1 MYTVSTGFR
10 NAVMSGKPQKLKLTF
25 GENQIA
31 EQNLSISG
39 LTYSSMAFEDEE
51 LTIGAACSAE
61 LGVELLNFD
70 GGLSSFNFD
79 GTEFTASIGVLVGEE
94 YEYVP
99 LGVFISEKPDKLK
112 PKKISITA
120 HDRMVK
126 FDVSADA
133 FLNSLSYPT
142 TLKNIFTSLCAHVGV
157 PASMADFPNSGKT
170 FDSPLFRTQDVL
182 CREVLQWIAEAA
194 CSFARISRSGV
205 CELAWFTDTD
215 VTFNK
220 TANSADY
227 YNAVVSE
234 YQVAKIDKLQVA
246 ASEKD
251 VGVIVGT
258 GTNAY
263 QIIDCPMLYGYT
275 DAQIRPY
282 AQVIYNRLNSFAA
295 FTPVELDAKGDWS
308 LEVGDMIKLVT
319 DDGTY
324 TFPIYRMDLTF
335 KGRARIQYI
344 SSGSPLRPAISAE
357 NRRTLIA
364 GRAAHE
370 IEMTVEGMKQTVTR
384 VAFLTPVES
393 DTDPSL
399 GWDDDQKT
407 ANTGYQWY
415 NDGKIKVWTGSAWQT
430 VISPKYNQ
438 IATPTGAKE
447 GEYWYNPSTKEIKR
461 YTGSAW
467 VVDNTV
473 CMPTTWTQS
482 MQTQLE
488 ITAEGLSSTVTKD
501 NVISTINQSSE
512 AVSISASKINLS
524 GYVTINSL
532 KAGGTTTIDGS
543 RITTGTVSASR
554 IDVNN
559 LYVKHLSGADGTFT
573 GSLSAA
579 SGTIAG
585 FDIRGS
591 YLEGDTCSL
600 YSGQS
605 GGKLKLGQITLSG
618 QKSGLYAL
626 GVDYSITAGATIF
639 TNGYLQCDQIYDY
652 SVNTYTLRWAESG
665 GGWIGY
671 AASTIRHKE
680 NIEDLG
686 LDCIAKV
693 NALRPRK
700 FTWKSSG
707 KQDYGLIAE
716 EVYKVCPELVITEK
730 INGKDVPC
738 AVDYEGGLPKLLL
751 PYVQDLN
758 RRLSALEERYGV
770 VST

>member
-61 LGVELLNFD
+61 LGIELLNFD

-142 TLKNIFTSLCAHVGV
+142 TLKNIFTALCAHVGV
-157 PASMADFPNSGKT
+157 PASTADFPNSGKT

-251 VGVIVGT
+251 IGVIVGT

-308 LEVGDMIKLVT
+308 LEAGDMIKVVT

-415 NDGKIKVWTGSAWQT
+415 NNGKIKVWTGSAWQT

-438 IATPTGAKE
+438 TATPTGAKA
-447 GEYWYNPSTKEIKR
+447 GDYWYNPSTKEIKR

-473 CMPTTWTQS
+473 CMPTTWTQT
-482 MQTQLE
+482 MQTQIE
-488 ITAEGLSSTVTKD
+488 ITAEGLSSMVTD
-501 NVISTINQSSE
+501 GNIISTINQSKE
-512 AVSISASKINLS
+512 AVSISASKINLNGVVTANNNFKIDTNGKMTCVNATIS
-524 GYVTINSL
+524 GSVTTGNL
-532 KAGGTTTIDGS
+532 KA
-543 RITTGTVSASR
+543 
-554 IDVNN
+554 
-559 LYVKHLSGADGTFT
+559 SG
-573 GSLSAA
+573 
-579 SGTIAG
+579 GTIAG
-585 FDIRGS
+585 FTISGNNLSGNGVTLYGNTYGKMTLGAVDIEGYSGLSVKSSLYAEGNLTTDSRFFMTSPPSASGSANARLVSYSGGGGYSLGMVSSSIRYKKEIHDIREYDS
-591 YLEGDTCSL
+591 VSDRIDRVRAVTYTP
-600 YSGQS
+600 
-605 GGKLKLGQITLSG
+605 
-618 QKSGLYAL
+618 KSGLDKGRY
-626 GVDYSITAGATIF
+626 F
-639 TNGYLQCDQIYDY
+639 
-652 SVNTYTLRWAESG
+652 
-665 GGWIGY
+665 
-671 AASTIRHKE
+671 
-680 NIEDLG
+680 
-686 LDCIAKV
+686 
-693 NALRPRK
+693 
-700 FTWKSSG
+700 
-707 KQDYGLIAE
+707 YGFIAE
-716 EVYKVCPELVITEK
+716 ELETEF
-730 INGKDVPC
+730 PWL
-738 AVDYEGGLPKLLL
+738 VDYQTDKETREVMAESVEYDRVPAILWADAQATHSLLRQL
-751 PYVQDLN
+751 DE
-758 RRLSALEERYGV
+758 RIKRLEQ
-770 VST
+770 

>member
-61 LGVELLNFD
+61 LGIELLNFD

-142 TLKNIFTSLCAHVGV
+142 TLKNIFTLLCAHVGV
-157 PASMADFPNSGKT
+157 PASTADFPNSGKT

-215 VTFNK
+215 ITFNK

-251 VGVIVGT
+251 IGVIVGT

-282 AQVIYNRLNSFAA
+282 AEVIYNRLNSFAA

-308 LEVGDMIKLVT
+308 LEAGDMIKVVT
-319 DDGTY
+319 DDGAY

-344 SSGSPLRPAISAE
+344 SSGSPSRPAISAE

-399 GWDDDQKT
+399 GWNDDQKT

-438 IATPTGAKE
+438 TATPTGAKE

-512 AVSISASKINLS
+512 AVSISASKINLNGVVTANNNFKIDTNGKMTCVNATVS
-524 GYVTINSL
+524 GSVTTGNL
-532 KAGGTTTIDGS
+532 KA
-543 RITTGTVSASR
+543 
-554 IDVNN
+554 
-559 LYVKHLSGADGTFT
+559 SG
-573 GSLSAA
+573 
-579 SGTIAG
+579 GTIAG
-585 FDIRGS
+585 FTINGNNLTGNGVTLYGNIYGKLTLGAVDIEGYTGLSVKGNLYAEGNLTTDNRFFMTSPPSASGSANTRLVSYSGGGGYSLGMVSSSIRYKKEIHDIREYDS
-591 YLEGDTCSL
+591 VSDRIDRVRAVTYTP
-600 YSGQS
+600 
-605 GGKLKLGQITLSG
+605 
-618 QKSGLYAL
+618 KSGLDKGRY
-626 GVDYSITAGATIF
+626 F
-639 TNGYLQCDQIYDY
+639 
-652 SVNTYTLRWAESG
+652 
-665 GGWIGY
+665 
-671 AASTIRHKE
+671 
-680 NIEDLG
+680 
-686 LDCIAKV
+686 
-693 NALRPRK
+693 
-700 FTWKSSG
+700 
-707 KQDYGLIAE
+707 YGFIAE
-716 EVYKVCPELVITEK
+716 ELEMEFPWL
-730 INGKDVPC
+730 
-738 AVDYEGGLPKLLL
+738 VDYQTDKETREVMAESVEYDRVPAILWADAQATHSLLRQL
-751 PYVQDLN
+751 DE
-758 RRLSALEERYGV
+758 RIKRLEQ
-770 VST
+770 

>member
-157 PASMADFPNSGKT
+157 PASIADFPNSGKT

-205 CELAWFTDTD
+205 CELAWFTDAD

-251 VGVIVGT
+251 IGVIVGT

-308 LEVGDMIKLVT
+308 LEAGDMIKVVT

-407 ANTGYQWY
+407 ANTGYQRY

-438 IATPTGAKE
+438 TATPTGAKE

-473 CMPTTWTQS
+473 CMPTTWTQN

-488 ITAEGLSSTVTKD
+488 ITAEGLSSTVNKD
-501 NVISTINQSSE
+501 NIISTINQSSE
-512 AVSISASKINLS
+512 AVSISASKINLNGVVTANNNFKIDTNGKMTCVNATIS
-524 GYVTINSL
+524 GSV
-532 KAGGTTTIDGS
+532 
-543 RITTGTVSASR
+543 TTGNLTAS
-554 IDVNN
+554 
-559 LYVKHLSGADGTFT
+559 G
-573 GSLSAA
+573 
-579 SGTIAG
+579 GTIAG
-585 FDIRGS
+585 FTINGNNLTGNGVTLYGNTEGKLTLGAVDIEGYTGLSVKGNLYAEGNLTTDNRFFMTSPPSASGSANTRLVSYSGGGGYSLGMVSSSIRYKKEIHDIREYDS
-591 YLEGDTCSL
+591 VSDRIDRVRAVTYTP
-600 YSGQS
+600 
-605 GGKLKLGQITLSG
+605 
-618 QKSGLYAL
+618 KSGLDKGRY
-626 GVDYSITAGATIF
+626 F
-639 TNGYLQCDQIYDY
+639 
-652 SVNTYTLRWAESG
+652 
-665 GGWIGY
+665 
-671 AASTIRHKE
+671 
-680 NIEDLG
+680 
-686 LDCIAKV
+686 
-693 NALRPRK
+693 
-700 FTWKSSG
+700 
-707 KQDYGLIAE
+707 YGFIAE
-716 EVYKVCPELVITEK
+716 ELETEF
-730 INGKDVPC
+730 PWL
-738 AVDYEGGLPKLLL
+738 VDYQTDKGTREVIAESVEYDRVPAILWADAQATHSLLRQL
-751 PYVQDLN
+751 DE
-758 RRLSALEERYGV
+758 RIKRLEQ
-770 VST
+770 

>member
-1 MYTVSTGFR
+1 
-10 NAVMSGKPQKLKLTF
+10 
-25 GENQIA
+25 
-31 EQNLSISG
+31 
-39 LTYSSMAFEDEE
+39 
-51 LTIGAACSAE
+51 
-61 LGVELLNFD
+61 
-70 GGLSSFNFD
+70 
-79 GTEFTASIGVLVGEE
+79 
-94 YEYVP
+94 
-99 LGVFISEKPDKLK
+99 
-112 PKKISITA
+112 
-120 HDRMVK
+120 MVK

-205 CELAWFTDTD
+205 CELAWFTDAD

-251 VGVIVGT
+251 IGVIVGT

-438 IATPTGAKE
+438 TATPTGAKE

-473 CMPTTWTQS
+473 CMPTTWTQN

-501 NVISTINQSSE
+501 NIISTINQSSE
-512 AVSISASKINLS
+512 AVSISASKINLNGVVTANNNFKIDTNGKMSCVNADIS
-524 GYVTINSL
+524 GKITATS
-532 KAGGTTTIDGS
+532 GS
-543 RITTGTVSASR
+543 
-554 IDVNN
+554 
-559 LYVKHLSGADGTFT
+559 
-573 GSLSAA
+573 
-579 SGTIAG
+579 IAG
-585 FDIRGS
+585 FDIYGS
-591 YLEGDTCSL
+591 YLYGTTCTL

-618 QKSGLYAL
+618 QTSGLYTL
-626 GVDYSITAGATIF
+626 GVDYSINAGATIF
-639 TNGYLQCDQIYDY
+639 TKGYLQCDQIYDY
-652 SVNTYTLRWAESG
+652 SVNTYTLRWAASG
-665 GGWIGY
+665 GGYIGY
-671 AASTIRHKE
+671 ASSSIRRKE
-680 NIEDLG
+680 NIQDAG

-770 VST
+770 VPT

>member
-39 LTYSSMAFEDEE
+39 LTYSSMAFEGEE

-61 LGVELLNFD
+61 LGIELLNFD

-142 TLKNIFTSLCAHVGV
+142 TLKNIFTALCAHVGV
-157 PASMADFPNSGKT
+157 PASTADFPNSGKT

-205 CELAWFTDTD
+205 CELAWFTDAD

-251 VGVIVGT
+251 IGVIVGT

-308 LEVGDMIKLVT
+308 LEAGDMIKVVT

-384 VAFLTPVES
+384 VAFLTPIES

-399 GWDDDQKT
+399 RWDDDQKT

-438 IATPTGAKE
+438 TATPTGAKE

-501 NVISTINQSSE
+501 NIISTINQSSE
-512 AVSISASKINLS
+512 AVSISASKINLNGVVTANNNFKIDTNGKMTCVNATIS
-524 GYVTINSL
+524 GSV
-532 KAGGTTTIDGS
+532 
-543 RITTGTVSASR
+543 TTGNLNAS
-554 IDVNN
+554 
-559 LYVKHLSGADGTFT
+559 G
-573 GSLSAA
+573 
-579 SGTIAG
+579 GTIAG

-591 YLEGDTCSL
+591 YLEGGTCSL

-618 QKSGLYAL
+618 EKSGLVAL

-639 TNGYLQCDQIYDY
+639 TKGYLQCDQIYDY
-652 SVNTYTLRWAESG
+652 SVNTYTLRWAASG

-671 AASTIRHKE
+671 ASSSIRRKE
-680 NIEDLG
+680 NIQDLG

-716 EVYKVCPELVITEK
+716 EVYKVCPELAITEK

-758 RRLSALEERYGV
+758 RRLSALEERYGA

>member
-61 LGVELLNFD
+61 LGIELLNFD

-205 CELAWFTDTD
+205 CELAWFTNTD

-251 VGVIVGT
+251 IGVIVGT

-308 LEVGDMIKLVT
+308 LEAGDMIKVVT

-438 IATPTGAKE
+438 TATPTGAKE
-447 GEYWYNPSTKEIKR
+447 GEYWYNPATKEIKR

-473 CMPTTWTQS
+473 CMPTTWTQN

-501 NVISTINQSSE
+501 NIISTINQSSE
-512 AVSISASKINLS
+512 AVSISASKINLNGVVTANNNFKIDTNGKMTCVNATVS
-524 GYVTINSL
+524 GSVTTGNL
-532 KAGGTTTIDGS
+532 KA
-543 RITTGTVSASR
+543 
-554 IDVNN
+554 
-559 LYVKHLSGADGTFT
+559 SG
-573 GSLSAA
+573 
-579 SGTIAG
+579 GTIAG
-585 FDIRGS
+585 FDIYGS
-591 YLEGDTCSL
+591 YLEGNTCSL

-618 QKSGLYAL
+618 QKSGLVTL
-626 GVDYSITAGATIF
+626 GVDYSINAGATIF
-639 TNGYLQCDQIYDY
+639 TKGYLQCDQIYDY
-652 SVNTYTLRWAESG
+652 SVNTYTLRWAASG
-665 GGWIGY
+665 GGYIGY
-671 AASTIRHKE
+671 ASSSIRRKE
-680 NIEDLG
+680 NIQDAG

-716 EVYKVCPELVITEK
+716 EVYKVCPELAITEK

-758 RRLSALEERYGV
+758 RRLSALEERYGA

>member
-205 CELAWFTDTD
+205 CELAWFANTN

-251 VGVIVGT
+251 IGVIVGT

-282 AQVIYNRLNSFAA
+282 AEVIYNRLNSFAA

-308 LEVGDMIKLVT
+308 LEAGDMIKVVT

-438 IATPTGAKE
+438 TATPTGAKE

-501 NVISTINQSSE
+501 NIISTMNQSSE
-512 AVSISASKINLS
+512 AVSISASKINLNGVVTANNNFKIDTNGKMTCVNANIS
-524 GYVTINSL
+524 GSVTTGNL
-532 KAGGTTTIDGS
+532 KA
-543 RITTGTVSASR
+543 
-554 IDVNN
+554 
-559 LYVKHLSGADGTFT
+559 SG
-573 GSLSAA
+573 
-579 SGTIAG
+579 GTIAG
-585 FDIRGS
+585 FTINGNNLTGNGVTLYGNIYGKLTLGAVDIEGYTGLSVKGDLYAEGNLTTDNRFFMTSPPSASGS
-591 YLEGDTCSL
+591 ANTRLVL
-600 YSGQS
+600 YSG
-605 GGKLKLGQITLSG
+605 GGGYSLGMVSSSIRYKKEIHDIREYDSVSDRIDRVRAVTYTP
-618 QKSGLYAL
+618 KSGLDKGRY
-626 GVDYSITAGATIF
+626 F
-639 TNGYLQCDQIYDY
+639 
-652 SVNTYTLRWAESG
+652 
-665 GGWIGY
+665 
-671 AASTIRHKE
+671 
-680 NIEDLG
+680 
-686 LDCIAKV
+686 
-693 NALRPRK
+693 
-700 FTWKSSG
+700 
-707 KQDYGLIAE
+707 YGFIAE
-716 EVYKVCPELVITEK
+716 ELETEF
-730 INGKDVPC
+730 PWL
-738 AVDYEGGLPKLLL
+738 VDYQTDKGTREVIAESVEYDRVPAILWADAQATHSLLRQL
-751 PYVQDLN
+751 DE
-758 RRLSALEERYGV
+758 RIKRLEQ
-770 VST
+770 

>member
-1 MYTVSTGFR
+1 M
-10 NAVMSGKPQKLKLTF
+10 
-25 GENQIA
+25 
-31 EQNLSISG
+31 
-39 LTYSSMAFEDEE
+39 
-51 LTIGAACSAE
+51 
-61 LGVELLNFD
+61 
-70 GGLSSFNFD
+70 
-79 GTEFTASIGVLVGEE
+79 
-94 YEYVP
+94 
-99 LGVFISEKPDKLK
+99 
-112 PKKISITA
+112 
-120 HDRMVK
+120 
-126 FDVSADA
+126 
-133 FLNSLSYPT
+133 
-142 TLKNIFTSLCAHVGV
+142 
-157 PASMADFPNSGKT
+157 
-170 FDSPLFRTQDVL
+170 
-182 CREVLQWIAEAA
+182 
-194 CSFARISRSGV
+194 
-205 CELAWFTDTD
+205 
-215 VTFNK
+215 
-220 TANSADY
+220 
-227 YNAVVSE
+227 VSE

-251 VGVIVGT
+251 IGVIVGT

-438 IATPTGAKE
+438 TATPTGAKE

-473 CMPTTWTQS
+473 CMPTTWTQN

-501 NVISTINQSSE
+501 NIISTINQSSE
-512 AVSISASKINLS
+512 AVSISASKINLNGVVTANNNFKIDTNGKMSCVNADIS
-524 GYVTINSL
+524 GKITATS
-532 KAGGTTTIDGS
+532 GS
-543 RITTGTVSASR
+543 
-554 IDVNN
+554 
-559 LYVKHLSGADGTFT
+559 
-573 GSLSAA
+573 
-579 SGTIAG
+579 IAG
-585 FDIRGS
+585 FDIYGS
-591 YLEGDTCSL
+591 YLYGTTCTL

-618 QKSGLYAL
+618 QTSGLYTL
-626 GVDYSITAGATIF
+626 GVDYSINAGATIF
-639 TNGYLQCDQIYDY
+639 TKGYLQCDQIYDY
-652 SVNTYTLRWAESG
+652 SVNTYTLRWAASG
-665 GGWIGY
+665 GGYIGY
-671 AASTIRHKE
+671 ASSSIRRKE
-680 NIEDLG
+680 NIQDAG

-770 VST
+770 VPT

>member
-61 LGVELLNFD
+61 LGIELLNFD

-157 PASMADFPNSGKT
+157 PASIADFPNSGKT

-205 CELAWFTDTD
+205 CELAWFANTN

-251 VGVIVGT
+251 IGVIVGT

-308 LEVGDMIKLVT
+308 LEAGDMIKVVT

-438 IATPTGAKE
+438 TATPTGAKE

-473 CMPTTWTQS
+473 CMPTTWTQN

-501 NVISTINQSSE
+501 NIISTINQSSE
-512 AVSISASKINLS
+512 AVSISASKINLNGVVTANNNFKIDTNGKMTCVNATIS
-524 GYVTINSL
+524 GSV
-532 KAGGTTTIDGS
+532 
-543 RITTGTVSASR
+543 TTGNLQAS
-554 IDVNN
+554 
-559 LYVKHLSGADGTFT
+559 G
-573 GSLSAA
+573 
-579 SGTIAG
+579 GTIAG

-591 YLEGDTCSL
+591 YLEGGTCSL

-618 QKSGLYAL
+618 EKSGLVAL

-639 TNGYLQCDQIYDY
+639 TKGYLQCDQIYDY
-652 SVNTYTLRWAESG
+652 SVNTYTLRWAASG

-671 AASTIRHKE
+671 ASSSIRRKE
-680 NIEDLG
+680 NIQDAG

-716 EVYKVCPELVITEK
+716 EVYKVCPELAITEK

>member
-61 LGVELLNFD
+61 LGIELLNFD

-99 LGVFISEKPDKLK
+99 LGVFISEKPDRLK

-126 FDVSADA
+126 FDVSADV

-142 TLKNIFTSLCAHVGV
+142 TLKNIFTALCAHVGV
-157 PASMADFPNSGKT
+157 PASTADFPNSGKT

-205 CELAWFTDTD
+205 CELAWFTDTN

-251 VGVIVGT
+251 IGVIVGT

-308 LEVGDMIKLVT
+308 LEAGDIIKVVT

-335 KGRARIQYI
+335 KGRARVQYI

-438 IATPTGAKE
+438 TATPTGAKA
-447 GEYWYNPSTKEIKR
+447 GEYWYNPATNEIKR

-501 NVISTINQSSE
+501 NIISTINQSSE
-512 AVSISASKINLS
+512 AVSISASKINLNGVVTANNNFKIDTNGKMTCVNATIS
-524 GYVTINSL
+524 GTV
-532 KAGGTTTIDGS
+532 
-543 RITTGTVSASR
+543 TTGNLNAS
-554 IDVNN
+554 
-559 LYVKHLSGADGTFT
+559 G
-573 GSLSAA
+573 
-579 SGTIAG
+579 GTIAG
-585 FDIRGS
+585 FDIHGS
-591 YLEGDTCSL
+591 YLEGNTCSL

-618 QKSGLYAL
+618 QKSGLVTL
-626 GVDYSITAGATIF
+626 GVDYSINAGATIF
-639 TNGYLQCDQIYDY
+639 TKGYLQCDQIYDY
-652 SVNTYTLRWAESG
+652 SVNTYTLRWAASG
-665 GGWIGY
+665 GGYIGY
-671 AASTIRHKE
+671 ASSSIRRKE
-680 NIEDLG
+680 NIQDAG

-716 EVYKVCPELVITEK
+716 EVYKVCPELAITEK

>member
-1 MYTVSTGFR
+1 MYTASTGFHS
-10 NAVMSGKPQKLKLTF
+10 AVMSGKPQKLKLTF

-51 LTIGAACSAE
+51 LTVGVACSAE
-61 LGVELLNFD
+61 LGIELLNFD

-79 GTEFTASIGVLVGEE
+79 GAEFTASIGVLVGEE

-157 PASMADFPNSGKT
+157 PASTADFPNSGKT

-205 CELAWFTDTD
+205 CELAWFTNTD

-251 VGVIVGT
+251 IGVIVGT

-282 AQVIYNRLNSFAA
+282 AQVIYNRLNAFAA

-308 LEVGDMIKLVT
+308 LEPGDIIKVVT
-319 DDGTY
+319 DDGIY
-324 TFPIYRMDLTF
+324 TFPIYRMDLTY
-335 KGRARIQYI
+335 KGKARIQYI

-364 GRAAHE
+364 GRASHE
-370 IEMTVEGMKQTVTR
+370 IEMTVEGLKETVSR
-384 VAFLTPVES
+384 VSFLTPVES
-393 DTDPSL
+393 NTDPSTE
-399 GWDDDQKT
+399 WDDDQKT
-407 ANTGYQWY
+407 ANKGFQWY
-415 NDGKIKVWTGSAWQT
+415 DGSVIKVWTGEAWQT
-430 VISPKYNQ
+430 VITPKYNQ
-438 IATPTGAKE
+438 TATPTGAQE
-447 GEYWYNPSTKEIKR
+447 GEYWYNPATKEIKR

-473 CMPTTWTQS
+473 CMPTTWTQN

-488 ITAEGLSSTVTKD
+488 ITAEGLKSTVTKD

-512 AVSISASKINLS
+512 AVSINASKINLNGVVTANNNFKIDTNGKMFCVNADIS
-524 GYVTINSL
+524 GKVT
-532 KAGGTTTIDGS
+532 
-543 RITTGTVSASR
+543 
-554 IDVNN
+554 
-559 LYVKHLSGADGTFT
+559 T
-573 GSLSAA
+573 GSLDATG
-579 SGTIAG
+579 GTIAG
-585 FDIRGS
+585 FTINGNNLSGSGVALYSNIYGKLTLGAVDIEGYSGLSVKGDLYSEGNLTTDERFFMTSPPSASGSANTRLVVYSGGGGYSLGMVSSSIRYKKDIHDIREYDS
-591 YLEGDTCSL
+591 VSDRIDRVRAVTYTP
-600 YSGQS
+600 
-605 GGKLKLGQITLSG
+605 
-618 QKSGLYAL
+618 KSGLDKGRY
-626 GVDYSITAGATIF
+626 F
-639 TNGYLQCDQIYDY
+639 
-652 SVNTYTLRWAESG
+652 
-665 GGWIGY
+665 
-671 AASTIRHKE
+671 
-680 NIEDLG
+680 
-686 LDCIAKV
+686 
-693 NALRPRK
+693 
-700 FTWKSSG
+700 
-707 KQDYGLIAE
+707 YGFIAE
-716 EVYKVCPELVITEK
+716 EMEGEFPWL
-730 INGKDVPC
+730 
-738 AVDYEGGLPKLLL
+738 VDYETDKETREVIAESVEYDRVPAILWADAQNTHSLLKQL
-751 PYVQDLN
+751 DE
-758 RRLSALEERYGV
+758 RIKRLEQ
-770 VST
+770 

>member
-157 PASMADFPNSGKT
+157 PASIADFPNSGKT

-205 CELAWFTDTD
+205 CELAWFTDAD

-251 VGVIVGT
+251 IGVIVGT

-308 LEVGDMIKLVT
+308 LEAGDMIKVVT

-384 VAFLTPVES
+384 VAFLTPIES

-399 GWDDDQKT
+399 RWDDDQKT

-438 IATPTGAKE
+438 TATPTGAKE

-501 NVISTINQSSE
+501 NIISTINQSSE
-512 AVSISASKINLS
+512 AVSISASKINLNGVVTANNNFKIDTNGKMTCVNATIS
-524 GYVTINSL
+524 GSV
-532 KAGGTTTIDGS
+532 
-543 RITTGTVSASR
+543 TTGNLNAS
-554 IDVNN
+554 
-559 LYVKHLSGADGTFT
+559 G
-573 GSLSAA
+573 
-579 SGTIAG
+579 GTIAG

-591 YLEGDTCSL
+591 YLEGGTCSL

-618 QKSGLYAL
+618 EKSGLVAL

-639 TNGYLQCDQIYDY
+639 TKGYLQCDQIYDY
-652 SVNTYTLRWAESG
+652 SVNTYTLRWAASG

-671 AASTIRHKE
+671 ASSSIRRKE
-680 NIEDLG
+680 NIQDLG

-716 EVYKVCPELVITEK
+716 EVYKVCPELAITEK

-758 RRLSALEERYGV
+758 RRLSALEERYGA

>member
-61 LGVELLNFD
+61 LGIELLNFD

-79 GTEFTASIGVLVGEE
+79 GTEFIASIGVLVGEE

-205 CELAWFTDTD
+205 CELAWFTDTN

-251 VGVIVGT
+251 IGVIVGT

-438 IATPTGAKE
+438 TATPTGAKE

-473 CMPTTWTQS
+473 CMPTTWTQN

-501 NVISTINQSSE
+501 NIISTINQSSE
-512 AVSISASKINLS
+512 AVSISASKINLNGVVTANNNFKIDTNGKMSCVNADIS
-524 GYVTINSL
+524 GKITATS
-532 KAGGTTTIDGS
+532 GS
-543 RITTGTVSASR
+543 
-554 IDVNN
+554 
-559 LYVKHLSGADGTFT
+559 
-573 GSLSAA
+573 
-579 SGTIAG
+579 IAG
-585 FDIRGS
+585 FDIYGS
-591 YLEGDTCSL
+591 YLYGNTCTL

-618 QKSGLYAL
+618 QTSGLYTL
-626 GVDYSITAGATIF
+626 GVDYSINAGATIF
-639 TNGYLQCDQIYDY
+639 TKGYLQCDQIYDY
-652 SVNTYTLRWAESG
+652 SVNTYTLRWAASG
-665 GGWIGY
+665 GGYIGY
-671 AASTIRHKE
+671 ASSSIRRKE
-680 NIEDLG
+680 NIQDAG

-716 EVYKVCPELVITEK
+716 EVYKVCPELAITEK

-758 RRLSALEERYGV
+758 RRLSALEERYGA

>member
-61 LGVELLNFD
+61 LGIELLNFD

-99 LGVFISEKPDKLK
+99 LGVFISEKPDRLK

-157 PASMADFPNSGKT
+157 PASTADFPNSGKT

-205 CELAWFTDTD
+205 CELAWFTDAD

-251 VGVIVGT
+251 IGVIVGT

-275 DAQIRPY
+275 DTQIRPY

-308 LEVGDMIKLVT
+308 LEAGDMIKVVT

-344 SSGSPLRPAISAE
+344 SSGSPSRPAISAE

-399 GWDDDQKT
+399 GWNDDQKT

-438 IATPTGAKE
+438 TATPTGAKE

-501 NVISTINQSSE
+501 NIISTINQSSE
-512 AVSISASKINLS
+512 AVSISASKINLNGVVTANNNFKIDTNGKMSCVNADIS
-524 GYVTINSL
+524 GSVTTGNL
-532 KAGGTTTIDGS
+532 KA
-543 RITTGTVSASR
+543 
-554 IDVNN
+554 
-559 LYVKHLSGADGTFT
+559 SG
-573 GSLSAA
+573 
-579 SGTIAG
+579 GTIAG
-585 FDIRGS
+585 FDIYGS
-591 YLEGDTCSL
+591 YLKGGTCSL

-605 GGKLKLGQITLSG
+605 GGKLELGQITLSG
-618 QKSGLYAL
+618 QKSGLVTL

-652 SVNTYTLRWAESG
+652 SVNTYTLRWASSG

-671 AASTIRHKE
+671 ASSSIRRKE

-686 LDCIAKV
+686 LDYIAKV

-700 FTWKSSG
+700 FTWKSNG

-730 INGKDVPC
+730 INGKDIPC

-758 RRLSALEERYGV
+758 RRLSALEERYGA

>member
-61 LGVELLNFD
+61 LGIELLNFD

-142 TLKNIFTSLCAHVGV
+142 TLKNIFTLLCAHVGV
-157 PASMADFPNSGKT
+157 PASIADFPNSGKT

-215 VTFNK
+215 ITFNK

-251 VGVIVGT
+251 IGVIVGT

-282 AQVIYNRLNSFAA
+282 AEVIYNRLNSFAA

-308 LEVGDMIKLVT
+308 LEAGDMIKVVT
-319 DDGTY
+319 DDGAY

-344 SSGSPLRPAISAE
+344 SSGSASRPAISAE

-399 GWDDDQKT
+399 GWNDDQKT

-438 IATPTGAKE
+438 TATPTGAKE

-512 AVSISASKINLS
+512 AVSISASKINLNGVVTANNNFKIDTNGKMTCVNATVS
-524 GYVTINSL
+524 GSVTTGDL
-532 KAGGTTTIDGS
+532 KA
-543 RITTGTVSASR
+543 
-554 IDVNN
+554 
-559 LYVKHLSGADGTFT
+559 SG
-573 GSLSAA
+573 
-579 SGTIAG
+579 GTIAG
-585 FDIRGS
+585 FDIYGS
-591 YLEGDTCSL
+591 YLKGNTCSL

-605 GGKLKLGQITLSG
+605 GGKLELGQITLSG
-618 QKSGLYAL
+618 QKSGLVTL
-626 GVDYSITAGATIF
+626 GVDYSINAGATIF
-639 TNGYLQCDQIYDY
+639 TKGYLQCDQIYDY
-652 SVNTYTLRWAESG
+652 SVNTYTLRWAASG
-665 GGWIGY
+665 GGYIGY
-671 AASTIRHKE
+671 ASSSIRRKE
-680 NIEDLG
+680 NIQDAG

-716 EVYKVCPELVITEK
+716 EVYKVCPELAITEK
-730 INGKDVPC
+730 INGKDIPC

-758 RRLSALEERYGV
+758 RRLSALEERYGA

>member
-205 CELAWFTDTD
+205 CELAWFTDAD

-234 YQVAKIDKLQVA
+234 YQVAKIDKLQVS

-251 VGVIVGT
+251 IGVIIGT

-282 AQVIYNRLNSFAA
+282 AEVIYNRLNSFAA

-308 LEVGDMIKLVT
+308 LEAGDMIKVVT
-319 DDGTY
+319 DDGAY

-370 IEMTVEGMKQTVTR
+370 IEMTVKGMKQTVTR

-438 IATPTGAKE
+438 TATPTGAQE

-501 NVISTINQSSE
+501 NIISTINQSSE
-512 AVSISASKINLS
+512 AVSISASKINLNGVVTANNNFKIDTNGKMTCVNATIS
-524 GYVTINSL
+524 GSV
-532 KAGGTTTIDGS
+532 
-543 RITTGTVSASR
+543 TTGNLQAS
-554 IDVNN
+554 
-559 LYVKHLSGADGTFT
+559 G
-573 GSLSAA
+573 
-579 SGTIAG
+579 GTIAG
-585 FDIRGS
+585 FDIHGS
-591 YLEGDTCSL
+591 YLEGNTCSL

-618 QKSGLYAL
+618 QTSGLVTL
-626 GVDYSITAGATIF
+626 EVDYSIYAGATIF
-639 TNGYLQCDQIYDY
+639 TNGFLQCDQIYDY
-652 SVNTYTLRWAESG
+652 SVNTYTLRWAASG
-665 GGWIGY
+665 GGYIGY
-671 AASTIRHKE
+671 ASSSIRRKE
-680 NIEDLG
+680 NIQDAG

-758 RRLSALEERYGV
+758 RRLSALEERYGA

>member
-79 GTEFTASIGVLVGEE
+79 GTEFTASIGVLAGEE

-205 CELAWFTDTD
+205 CELAWFTNTD

-251 VGVIVGT
+251 IGVIVGT

-308 LEVGDMIKLVT
+308 LEAGDMIKVVT

-438 IATPTGAKE
+438 TATPTGAKE

-501 NVISTINQSSE
+501 NIISTINQSSE
-512 AVSISASKINLS
+512 AVSISASKINLNGVVTANNNFKIDTNGKMTCVNATIS
-524 GYVTINSL
+524 GSVTTGNL
-532 KAGGTTTIDGS
+532 KA
-543 RITTGTVSASR
+543 
-554 IDVNN
+554 
-559 LYVKHLSGADGTFT
+559 SG
-573 GSLSAA
+573 
-579 SGTIAG
+579 GTIAG
-585 FDIRGS
+585 FTINGNNLTGNGVTLYGNIYGKLTLGAVDIEGYTGLSVKGNLYAEGNLTTDNRFFMTSPPSASGSANTRLVSYSGGGGYSLGMVSSSIRYKKEIHDIREYDS
-591 YLEGDTCSL
+591 VSDRIDRVRAVTYTP
-600 YSGQS
+600 
-605 GGKLKLGQITLSG
+605 
-618 QKSGLYAL
+618 KSGLDKGRY
-626 GVDYSITAGATIF
+626 F
-639 TNGYLQCDQIYDY
+639 
-652 SVNTYTLRWAESG
+652 
-665 GGWIGY
+665 
-671 AASTIRHKE
+671 
-680 NIEDLG
+680 
-686 LDCIAKV
+686 
-693 NALRPRK
+693 
-700 FTWKSSG
+700 
-707 KQDYGLIAE
+707 YGFIAE
-716 EVYKVCPELVITEK
+716 ELETEF
-730 INGKDVPC
+730 PWL
-738 AVDYEGGLPKLLL
+738 VDYQTDKETREVMAESVEYDRVPAILWADAQATHSLLRQL
-751 PYVQDLN
+751 DE
-758 RRLSALEERYGV
+758 RIKRLEQ
-770 VST
+770 

>member
-205 CELAWFTDTD
+205 CELAWFTDAD

-251 VGVIVGT
+251 IGVIVGT

-308 LEVGDMIKLVT
+308 LEAGDMIKVVT

-438 IATPTGAKE
+438 TATPTGAKE

-501 NVISTINQSSE
+501 NIISTINQSSE
-512 AVSISASKINLS
+512 AVSISASKINLNGVVTANNNFKIDTNGKMTCVNATIS
-524 GYVTINSL
+524 GSVTTGNL
-532 KAGGTTTIDGS
+532 KA
-543 RITTGTVSASR
+543 
-554 IDVNN
+554 
-559 LYVKHLSGADGTFT
+559 SG
-573 GSLSAA
+573 
-579 SGTIAG
+579 GTIAG
-585 FDIRGS
+585 FTINGNNLTGNGVTLYGNTYGKLTLGAVDIEGYSGLSVKSSLYAEGNLTTDSRFFMTSPPSANGSANARLVSYSGGGGYSLGMVSSSIRYKKEVHDIREYDNVS
-591 YLEGDTCSL
+591 DRIDRVRAVTYTP
-600 YSGQS
+600 
-605 GGKLKLGQITLSG
+605 
-618 QKSGLYAL
+618 KSGLDKGRY
-626 GVDYSITAGATIF
+626 F
-639 TNGYLQCDQIYDY
+639 
-652 SVNTYTLRWAESG
+652 
-665 GGWIGY
+665 
-671 AASTIRHKE
+671 
-680 NIEDLG
+680 
-686 LDCIAKV
+686 
-693 NALRPRK
+693 
-700 FTWKSSG
+700 
-707 KQDYGLIAE
+707 YGFIAE
-716 EVYKVCPELVITEK
+716 ELETEF
-730 INGKDVPC
+730 PWL
-738 AVDYEGGLPKLLL
+738 VDYQTDKETREVMAESVEYDRVPAILWTDAQNTHSLLRQL
-751 PYVQDLN
+751 DE
-758 RRLSALEERYGV
+758 RIKRLEQ
-770 VST
+770 

>member
-61 LGVELLNFD
+61 LGIELLNFD

-142 TLKNIFTSLCAHVGV
+142 TLKNIFTALCAHVGV
-157 PASMADFPNSGKT
+157 PASIVDFPNSGKT

-205 CELAWFTDTD
+205 CELAWFTNTD

-251 VGVIVGT
+251 IGVIVGT

-295 FTPVELDAKGDWS
+295 FTPVELDAKGAS
-308 LEVGDMIKLVT
+308 
-319 DDGTY
+319 
-324 TFPIYRMDLTF
+324 
-335 KGRARIQYI
+335 Q
-344 SSGSPLRPAISAE
+344 SSSIP
-357 NRRTLIA
+357 RRT
-364 GRAAHE
+364 
-370 IEMTVEGMKQTVTR
+370 
-384 VAFLTPVES
+384 
-393 DTDPSL
+393 
-399 GWDDDQKT
+399 
-407 ANTGYQWY
+407 
-415 NDGKIKVWTGSAWQT
+415 
-430 VISPKYNQ
+430 
-438 IATPTGAKE
+438 
-447 GEYWYNPSTKEIKR
+447 
-461 YTGSAW
+461 
-467 VVDNTV
+467 
-473 CMPTTWTQS
+473 
-482 MQTQLE
+482 
-488 ITAEGLSSTVTKD
+488 
-501 NVISTINQSSE
+501 
-512 AVSISASKINLS
+512 
-524 GYVTINSL
+524 
-532 KAGGTTTIDGS
+532 
-543 RITTGTVSASR
+543 
-554 IDVNN
+554 
-559 LYVKHLSGADGTFT
+559 
-573 GSLSAA
+573 
-579 SGTIAG
+579 
-585 FDIRGS
+585 
-591 YLEGDTCSL
+591 
-600 YSGQS
+600 
-605 GGKLKLGQITLSG
+605 
-618 QKSGLYAL
+618 
-626 GVDYSITAGATIF
+626 
-639 TNGYLQCDQIYDY
+639 
-652 SVNTYTLRWAESG
+652 
-665 GGWIGY
+665 
-671 AASTIRHKE
+671 
-680 NIEDLG
+680 
-686 LDCIAKV
+686 
-693 NALRPRK
+693 
-700 FTWKSSG
+700 
-707 KQDYGLIAE
+707 
-716 EVYKVCPELVITEK
+716 
-730 INGKDVPC
+730 
-738 AVDYEGGLPKLLL
+738 
-751 PYVQDLN
+751 
-758 RRLSALEERYGV
+758 
-770 VST
+770 

>member
-61 LGVELLNFD
+61 LGIELLNFD

-142 TLKNIFTSLCAHVGV
+142 TLKNIFTALCAHVGV
-157 PASMADFPNSGKT
+157 PASTADFPNSGKT

-205 CELAWFTDTD
+205 CELAWFTDAD

-251 VGVIVGT
+251 IGVIVGT

-308 LEVGDMIKLVT
+308 LEAGDMIKVVT
-319 DDGTY
+319 DDGAY
-324 TFPIYRMDLTF
+324 TFPIYRIDLTF

-438 IATPTGAKE
+438 TATPTGAKA

-501 NVISTINQSSE
+501 NIISTINQSSE
-512 AVSISASKINLS
+512 AVSISASKINLNGVVTANNNFKIDTNGKMTCVNATIS
-524 GYVTINSL
+524 GSV
-532 KAGGTTTIDGS
+532 
-543 RITTGTVSASR
+543 TTGNLEAS
-554 IDVNN
+554 
-559 LYVKHLSGADGTFT
+559 G
-573 GSLSAA
+573 
-579 SGTIAG
+579 GTIAG
-585 FDIRGS
+585 FDIYGS
-591 YLEGDTCSL
+591 YLKGDTCSL
-600 YSGQS
+600 YSEQS

-618 QKSGLYAL
+618 EKSGLVAL

-639 TNGYLQCDQIYDY
+639 TKGYLQCDQIYDY
-652 SVNTYTLRWAESG
+652 SVNTYTLRWASSG

-671 AASTIRHKE
+671 ASSSIRRKE
-680 NIEDLG
+680 NIQDAG

-700 FTWKSSG
+700 FTWKSNG

-730 INGKDVPC
+730 INGKDIPC

-758 RRLSALEERYGV
+758 RRLSALEERYGA

>member
-61 LGVELLNFD
+61 LGIELLNFD

-99 LGVFISEKPDKLK
+99 LGVFISEKPDRLK

-142 TLKNIFTSLCAHVGV
+142 TLKNIFKALCAHVGV
-157 PASMADFPNSGKT
+157 PASTADFPNSGKT

-205 CELAWFTDTD
+205 CELAWFTDTN

-220 TANSADY
+220 TATSADY

-251 VGVIVGT
+251 IGVIVGT

-308 LEVGDMIKLVT
+308 LEAGDMIKVVT

-438 IATPTGAKE
+438 TATPTGAKA

-501 NVISTINQSSE
+501 NIISTINQSSE
-512 AVSISASKINLS
+512 AVSISASKINLNGVVTANNNFKIDTNGKMSCVNATVS
-524 GYVTINSL
+524 GKV
-532 KAGGTTTIDGS
+532 
-543 RITTGTVSASR
+543 TTGDIKA
-554 IDVNN
+554 
-559 LYVKHLSGADGTFT
+559 T
-573 GSLSAA
+573 G
-579 SGTIAG
+579 GTIAG
-585 FDIRGS
+585 FTISGNNLSGNGVTLYGNTYGKLTLGAVDIEGYSGLSVKSNLYAEGNLTTDSRFFMTSPPSASGSANARLVSYSGGGGYSLGMVSSSIRYKKEVHDIREYDS
-591 YLEGDTCSL
+591 VSDRIDRVRAVTYTP
-600 YSGQS
+600 
-605 GGKLKLGQITLSG
+605 
-618 QKSGLYAL
+618 KSGLDKGRY
-626 GVDYSITAGATIF
+626 F
-639 TNGYLQCDQIYDY
+639 
-652 SVNTYTLRWAESG
+652 
-665 GGWIGY
+665 
-671 AASTIRHKE
+671 
-680 NIEDLG
+680 
-686 LDCIAKV
+686 
-693 NALRPRK
+693 
-700 FTWKSSG
+700 
-707 KQDYGLIAE
+707 YGFIAE
-716 EVYKVCPELVITEK
+716 ELETEF
-730 INGKDVPC
+730 PWL
-738 AVDYEGGLPKLLL
+738 VDYQTDKETREVMAESVEYDRVPAILWADAQATHSLLRQL
-751 PYVQDLN
+751 DE
-758 RRLSALEERYGV
+758 RIKRLEQ
-770 VST
+770 

>member
-61 LGVELLNFD
+61 LGIELLNFD

-142 TLKNIFTSLCAHVGV
+142 TLKNIFTLLCAHVGV
-157 PASMADFPNSGKT
+157 PASTADFPNSGKT

-205 CELAWFTDTD
+205 CELEWFTDTD
-215 VTFNK
+215 ITFNK
-220 TANSADY
+220 TANSAEY

-251 VGVIVGT
+251 IGVIVGA

-282 AQVIYNRLNSFAA
+282 AEVIYNRLNSFAA

-308 LEVGDMIKLVT
+308 LEAGDMIKVVT
-319 DDGTY
+319 DDGAY

-399 GWDDDQKT
+399 GWDEDQKT

-438 IATPTGAKE
+438 TATPTGAKE

-501 NVISTINQSSE
+501 NIISTINQSSE
-512 AVSISASKINLS
+512 AVSISASKINLNGVVTANNNFKIDTNGKMTCVNATVS
-524 GYVTINSL
+524 GSVTTGDL
-532 KAGGTTTIDGS
+532 KA
-543 RITTGTVSASR
+543 
-554 IDVNN
+554 
-559 LYVKHLSGADGTFT
+559 SG
-573 GSLSAA
+573 
-579 SGTIAG
+579 GTIAG

-591 YLEGDTCSL
+591 YLEGSTCSL

-605 GGKLKLGQITLSG
+605 GGKLKLGQITLTG
-618 QKSGLYAL
+618 QKSGLYTL
-626 GVDYSITAGATIF
+626 GVDYSINAGATIF
-639 TNGYLQCDQIYDY
+639 TKGYLQCDQINDY
-652 SVNTYTLRWAESG
+652 SVNTYTLRWAASG
-665 GGWIGY
+665 GGYIGY
-671 AASTIRHKE
+671 ASSSIRRKE

-700 FTWKSSG
+700 FTWKSNG

-716 EVYKVCPELVITEK
+716 EVYKVCPELAITEK

>member
-1 MYTVSTGFR
+1 
-10 NAVMSGKPQKLKLTF
+10 MSGKPQKLKLTF

-126 FDVSADA
+126 FDVSADT

-205 CELAWFTDTD
+205 CELAWFTNTN

-251 VGVIVGT
+251 IGVIVGT

-308 LEVGDMIKLVT
+308 LEAGDLIKAVT

-344 SSGSPLRPAISAE
+344 SSGSPSRPAISAE

-399 GWDDDQKT
+399 EWDDDQKT

-438 IATPTGAKE
+438 TATPTGAKE

-501 NVISTINQSSE
+501 NIISTINQSSE
-512 AVSISASKINLS
+512 AVSISASKINLNGVVTANNNFKIDTNGKMTCVNATIS
-524 GYVTINSL
+524 GSVTTGNL
-532 KAGGTTTIDGS
+532 KA
-543 RITTGTVSASR
+543 
-554 IDVNN
+554 
-559 LYVKHLSGADGTFT
+559 SG
-573 GSLSAA
+573 
-579 SGTIAG
+579 GTIAG
-585 FDIRGS
+585 FTINGNNLTGNGVTLYGNIYGKLTLGAVDIEGYTGLSVKGNLYAEGNLTTDNRFFMTSPPSASGSANTRLVSYSGGGGYSLGMVSSSIRYKKEIHDIREYDS
-591 YLEGDTCSL
+591 VSDRIDRVRAVTYTP
-600 YSGQS
+600 
-605 GGKLKLGQITLSG
+605 
-618 QKSGLYAL
+618 KSGLDKGRY
-626 GVDYSITAGATIF
+626 F
-639 TNGYLQCDQIYDY
+639 
-652 SVNTYTLRWAESG
+652 
-665 GGWIGY
+665 
-671 AASTIRHKE
+671 
-680 NIEDLG
+680 
-686 LDCIAKV
+686 
-693 NALRPRK
+693 
-700 FTWKSSG
+700 
-707 KQDYGLIAE
+707 YGFIAE
-716 EVYKVCPELVITEK
+716 ELETEF
-730 INGKDVPC
+730 PWL
-738 AVDYEGGLPKLLL
+738 VDYQTDKGTREVIAESVEYDRVPAILWADAQATHSLLRQL
-751 PYVQDLN
+751 DE
-758 RRLSALEERYGV
+758 RIKRLEQ
-770 VST
+770 

>member
-39 LTYSSMAFEDEE
+39 LTYSSMAFEGEE

-61 LGVELLNFD
+61 LGIELLNFD

-157 PASMADFPNSGKT
+157 PASIADFPNSGKT

-205 CELAWFTDTD
+205 CELAWFTDAD

-251 VGVIVGT
+251 IGVIVGT

-308 LEVGDMIKLVT
+308 LEAGDMIKVVT

-438 IATPTGAKE
+438 TATPTGAKE

-467 VVDNTV
+467 VIDNTV
-473 CMPTTWTQS
+473 CMPTTWTQN

-501 NVISTINQSSE
+501 NIISTINQSSE
-512 AVSISASKINLS
+512 AVSISASKINLNGVVTANNNFKIDTNGKMTCVNATIS
-524 GYVTINSL
+524 GEITATS
-532 KAGGTTTIDGS
+532 GS
-543 RITTGTVSASR
+543 
-554 IDVNN
+554 
-559 LYVKHLSGADGTFT
+559 
-573 GSLSAA
+573 
-579 SGTIAG
+579 IAG
-585 FDIRGS
+585 FKI
-591 YLEGDTCSL
+591 YGDRLQGGNCTL
-600 YSGQS
+600 YSDYTNGRLVLGNTVLNGY
-605 GGKLKLGQITLSG
+605 GGMVA
-618 QKSGLYAL
+618 GLNCNAPFTATAL
-626 GVDYSITAGATIF
+626 GCDNRMACGELYLTGSSVYMGSLTARQVSYGANLRLDTD
-639 TNGYLQCDQIYDY
+639 TGYLYRIISSKRYKRNIHDVREYDNV
-652 SVNTYTLRWAESG
+652 SDRIDRVRAVTFESKVSG
-665 GGWIGY
+665 DKGRSGY
-671 AASTIRHKE
+671 
-680 NIEDLG
+680 G
-686 LDCIAKV
+686 
-693 NALRPRK
+693 
-700 FTWKSSG
+700 F
-707 KQDYGLIAE
+707 IAE
-716 EVYKVCPELVITEK
+716 EMEQEFPWLTEYNRNK
-730 INGKDVPC
+730 ETGMVEAESVSYDRVP
-738 AVDYEGGLPKLLL
+738 AVLWADAQATHSLLRQL
-751 PYVQDLN
+751 DE
-758 RRLSALEERYGV
+758 RIKRLEQ
-770 VST
+770 

>member
-157 PASMADFPNSGKT
+157 PASIADFPNSGKT

-205 CELAWFTDTD
+205 CELAWFTDAD

-251 VGVIVGT
+251 IGVIVGT

-308 LEVGDMIKLVT
+308 LEAGDMIKVVT

-384 VAFLTPVES
+384 VAFLTPIES

-399 GWDDDQKT
+399 RWDDDQKT

-438 IATPTGAKE
+438 TATPTGAKE

-501 NVISTINQSSE
+501 NIISTINQSSE
-512 AVSISASKINLS
+512 AVSISASKINLNGVVTANNNFKIDTNGKMTCVNATIS
-524 GYVTINSL
+524 GSV
-532 KAGGTTTIDGS
+532 
-543 RITTGTVSASR
+543 TTGNLNAS
-554 IDVNN
+554 
-559 LYVKHLSGADGTFT
+559 G
-573 GSLSAA
+573 
-579 SGTIAG
+579 GTIAG

-591 YLEGDTCSL
+591 YLEGGTCSL

-618 QKSGLYAL
+618 EKSGLVAL

-639 TNGYLQCDQIYDY
+639 TKGYLQCDQIYDY
-652 SVNTYTLRWAESG
+652 SVNTYTLRWAASG

-671 AASTIRHKE
+671 ASSSIRRKE
-680 NIEDLG
+680 NIQDLG

-730 INGKDVPC
+730 INGKDIPC

-758 RRLSALEERYGV
+758 RRLSALEERYGA

>member
-1 MYTVSTGFR
+1 
-10 NAVMSGKPQKLKLTF
+10 
-25 GENQIA
+25 
-31 EQNLSISG
+31 
-39 LTYSSMAFEDEE
+39 
-51 LTIGAACSAE
+51 
-61 LGVELLNFD
+61 
-70 GGLSSFNFD
+70 
-79 GTEFTASIGVLVGEE
+79 
-94 YEYVP
+94 
-99 LGVFISEKPDKLK
+99 
-112 PKKISITA
+112 
-120 HDRMVK
+120 MVK

-205 CELAWFTDTD
+205 CELAWFTDTN

-251 VGVIVGT
+251 IGVIVGT

-438 IATPTGAKE
+438 TATPTGAKE

-473 CMPTTWTQS
+473 CMPTTWTQN

-501 NVISTINQSSE
+501 NIISTINQSSE
-512 AVSISASKINLS
+512 AVSISASKINLNGVVTANNNFKIDTNGKMTCVNATIS
-524 GYVTINSL
+524 GSVTTGNL
-532 KAGGTTTIDGS
+532 KA
-543 RITTGTVSASR
+543 
-554 IDVNN
+554 
-559 LYVKHLSGADGTFT
+559 SG
-573 GSLSAA
+573 
-579 SGTIAG
+579 GTIAG
-585 FDIRGS
+585 FTINGNNLTGNGVTLYGNIYGKLTLGAVDIEGYTGLSVKGNLYAEGNLTTDNRFFMTSPPSASGSANTRLVSYSGGGGYSLGMVSSSIRYKKEIHDIREYDS
-591 YLEGDTCSL
+591 VSDRIDRVRAVTYTP
-600 YSGQS
+600 
-605 GGKLKLGQITLSG
+605 
-618 QKSGLYAL
+618 KSGLDKGRY
-626 GVDYSITAGATIF
+626 F
-639 TNGYLQCDQIYDY
+639 
-652 SVNTYTLRWAESG
+652 
-665 GGWIGY
+665 
-671 AASTIRHKE
+671 
-680 NIEDLG
+680 
-686 LDCIAKV
+686 
-693 NALRPRK
+693 
-700 FTWKSSG
+700 
-707 KQDYGLIAE
+707 YGFIAE
-716 EVYKVCPELVITEK
+716 ELETEF
-730 INGKDVPC
+730 PWL
-738 AVDYEGGLPKLLL
+738 VDYQTDKETREVMAESVEYDRVPAILWADAQATHSLLRQL
-751 PYVQDLN
+751 DE
-758 RRLSALEERYGV
+758 RIKRLEQ
-770 VST
+770 

>member
-1 MYTVSTGFR
+1 
-10 NAVMSGKPQKLKLTF
+10 
-25 GENQIA
+25 
-31 EQNLSISG
+31 
-39 LTYSSMAFEDEE
+39 
-51 LTIGAACSAE
+51 
-61 LGVELLNFD
+61 
-70 GGLSSFNFD
+70 
-79 GTEFTASIGVLVGEE
+79 
-94 YEYVP
+94 
-99 LGVFISEKPDKLK
+99 
-112 PKKISITA
+112 
-120 HDRMVK
+120 MVK

-205 CELAWFTDTD
+205 CELAWFTDTN

-251 VGVIVGT
+251 IGVIVGT

-438 IATPTGAKE
+438 TATPTGAKE
-447 GEYWYNPSTKEIKR
+447 GEYWYNPATKEIKR

-473 CMPTTWTQS
+473 CMPTTWTQN

-501 NVISTINQSSE
+501 NIISTINQSSE
-512 AVSISASKINLS
+512 AVSISASKINLNGVVTANNNFKIDTNGKMSCVNADIS
-524 GYVTINSL
+524 GKITATS
-532 KAGGTTTIDGS
+532 GS
-543 RITTGTVSASR
+543 
-554 IDVNN
+554 
-559 LYVKHLSGADGTFT
+559 
-573 GSLSAA
+573 
-579 SGTIAG
+579 IAG
-585 FDIRGS
+585 FDIYGS
-591 YLEGDTCSL
+591 YLYGTTCTL

-618 QKSGLYAL
+618 QTSGLYTL
-626 GVDYSITAGATIF
+626 GVDYSINAGATIF
-639 TNGYLQCDQIYDY
+639 TKGYLQCDQIYDY
-652 SVNTYTLRWAESG
+652 SVNTYTLRWAASG
-665 GGWIGY
+665 GGYIGY
-671 AASTIRHKE
+671 ASSSIRRKE
-680 NIEDLG
+680 NIQDAG

-730 INGKDVPC
+730 INGKDIPC

-758 RRLSALEERYGV
+758 RRLSALEERYGA

>member
-1 MYTVSTGFR
+1 MYAVSTGFR

-61 LGVELLNFD
+61 LGIELLNFD

-120 HDRMVK
+120 HDRMIK

-157 PASMADFPNSGKT
+157 PASIADFPNSGKT

-205 CELAWFTDTD
+205 CELAWFTNTD

-251 VGVIVGT
+251 IGVIVGT

-282 AQVIYNRLNSFAA
+282 AEVIYNRLNSFAA

-308 LEVGDMIKLVT
+308 LEAGDMIKVVT
-319 DDGTY
+319 GDGTY

-344 SSGSPLRPAISAE
+344 SSGSPSRPAISAE

-399 GWDDDQKT
+399 GWDEDQKT

-438 IATPTGAKE
+438 TATPTGAKE

-473 CMPTTWTQS
+473 CMPTTWTQN

-512 AVSISASKINLS
+512 AVSISASKINLNGVVTANNNFKIDTNGKMTCVNATIS
-524 GYVTINSL
+524 GTVTTGNL
-532 KAGGTTTIDGS
+532 KA
-543 RITTGTVSASR
+543 
-554 IDVNN
+554 
-559 LYVKHLSGADGTFT
+559 SG
-573 GSLSAA
+573 
-579 SGTIAG
+579 GTIAG
-585 FDIRGS
+585 FTINGNNLTGNGVTLYGNTYGKLTLGAVDIEGYSGLSVKSSLYAEGNLTTDSRFFMTSPPSASGSANARLVSYSGGGGYSLGMVSSSIRYKKEVHDIREYDNVS
-591 YLEGDTCSL
+591 DRIDRVRAVTYTP
-600 YSGQS
+600 
-605 GGKLKLGQITLSG
+605 
-618 QKSGLYAL
+618 KSGLDKGRY
-626 GVDYSITAGATIF
+626 F
-639 TNGYLQCDQIYDY
+639 
-652 SVNTYTLRWAESG
+652 
-665 GGWIGY
+665 
-671 AASTIRHKE
+671 
-680 NIEDLG
+680 
-686 LDCIAKV
+686 
-693 NALRPRK
+693 
-700 FTWKSSG
+700 
-707 KQDYGLIAE
+707 YGFIAE
-716 EVYKVCPELVITEK
+716 ELETEF
-730 INGKDVPC
+730 PWL
-738 AVDYEGGLPKLLL
+738 VDYQTDKETREVMAESVEYDRVPAILWTDAQNTHSLLRQL
-751 PYVQDLN
+751 DE
-758 RRLSALEERYGV
+758 RIKRLEQ
-770 VST
+770 

>member
-1 MYTVSTGFR
+1 
-10 NAVMSGKPQKLKLTF
+10 
-25 GENQIA
+25 
-31 EQNLSISG
+31 
-39 LTYSSMAFEDEE
+39 
-51 LTIGAACSAE
+51 
-61 LGVELLNFD
+61 
-70 GGLSSFNFD
+70 
-79 GTEFTASIGVLVGEE
+79 
-94 YEYVP
+94 
-99 LGVFISEKPDKLK
+99 
-112 PKKISITA
+112 
-120 HDRMVK
+120 MVK

-157 PASMADFPNSGKT
+157 PASTADFPNSGKT

-205 CELAWFTDTD
+205 CELAWFANTN

-251 VGVIVGT
+251 IGVIVGT

-282 AQVIYNRLNSFAA
+282 AEVIYNRLNSFAA

-308 LEVGDMIKLVT
+308 LEAGDMIKVVT

-438 IATPTGAKE
+438 TATPTGAKE
-447 GEYWYNPSTKEIKR
+447 GEYWYNPATKEIKR

-473 CMPTTWTQS
+473 CMPTTWTQNI
-482 MQTQLE
+482 QTQLE

-501 NVISTINQSSE
+501 NIISTINQSSE
-512 AVSISASKINLS
+512 AVSISASKINLNGVVTANNNFKIDTNGKMSCVNADIS
-524 GYVTINSL
+524 GKITATS
-532 KAGGTTTIDGS
+532 GS
-543 RITTGTVSASR
+543 
-554 IDVNN
+554 
-559 LYVKHLSGADGTFT
+559 
-573 GSLSAA
+573 
-579 SGTIAG
+579 IAG
-585 FDIRGS
+585 FDIYGS
-591 YLEGDTCSL
+591 YLYGNTCTL

-618 QKSGLYAL
+618 QTSGLYTL
-626 GVDYSITAGATIF
+626 GVDYSINAGATIF
-639 TNGYLQCDQIYDY
+639 TKGYLQCDQIYDY
-652 SVNTYTLRWAESG
+652 SVNTYTLRWAASG
-665 GGWIGY
+665 GGYIGY
-671 AASTIRHKE
+671 ASSSIRRKE
-680 NIEDLG
+680 NIQDAG

-716 EVYKVCPELVITEK
+716 EVYKVCPELAITEK

-758 RRLSALEERYGV
+758 RRLSALEERYGA

>member
-1 MYTVSTGFR
+1 
-10 NAVMSGKPQKLKLTF
+10 
-25 GENQIA
+25 
-31 EQNLSISG
+31 
-39 LTYSSMAFEDEE
+39 
-51 LTIGAACSAE
+51 
-61 LGVELLNFD
+61 
-70 GGLSSFNFD
+70 
-79 GTEFTASIGVLVGEE
+79 
-94 YEYVP
+94 
-99 LGVFISEKPDKLK
+99 
-112 PKKISITA
+112 
-120 HDRMVK
+120 MVK

-157 PASMADFPNSGKT
+157 PASTADFPNSGKT

-227 YNAVVSE
+227 YNTVVSE

-251 VGVIVGT
+251 IGVIVGT

-308 LEVGDMIKLVT
+308 LEAGDMIKVVT

-393 DTDPSL
+393 DIDPSL
-399 GWDDDQKT
+399 GWNDDQKT

-438 IATPTGAKE
+438 TATPTGAKE
-447 GEYWYNPSTKEIKR
+447 GEYWYNPATKEIKR

-473 CMPTTWTQS
+473 CMPTTWTQN

-501 NVISTINQSSE
+501 NIISTINQSSE
-512 AVSISASKINLS
+512 AVSISASKINLNGVVTANNNFKIDTNGKMSCVNADIS
-524 GYVTINSL
+524 GKITATS
-532 KAGGTTTIDGS
+532 GS
-543 RITTGTVSASR
+543 
-554 IDVNN
+554 
-559 LYVKHLSGADGTFT
+559 
-573 GSLSAA
+573 
-579 SGTIAG
+579 IAG
-585 FDIRGS
+585 FDIYGS
-591 YLEGDTCSL
+591 YLYGNTCTL

-618 QKSGLYAL
+618 QTSGLYTL
-626 GVDYSITAGATIF
+626 GVDYSINAGATIF
-639 TNGYLQCDQIYDY
+639 TKGYLQCDQIYDY
-652 SVNTYTLRWAESG
+652 SVNTYTLRWAASG
-665 GGWIGY
+665 GGYIGY
-671 AASTIRHKE
+671 ASSSIRRKE
-680 NIEDLG
+680 NIQDAG

-716 EVYKVCPELVITEK
+716 EVYKVCPELAITEK

-758 RRLSALEERYGV
+758 RRLSALEERYGA

>member
-61 LGVELLNFD
+61 LGIELLNFD

-205 CELAWFTDTD
+205 CELAWFTNTI

-251 VGVIVGT
+251 IGVIVGT

-308 LEVGDMIKLVT
+308 LEAGDMIKVVT

-344 SSGSPLRPAISAE
+344 SSGTPSRPAISAE

-438 IATPTGAKE
+438 TATPTGAKE

-473 CMPTTWTQS
+473 CMPTTWTQN

-501 NVISTINQSSE
+501 NIISTINQSSE

-559 LYVKHLSGADGTFT
+559 LYVKHLSGADGTFSGTLSAADGTFT
-573 GSLSAA
+573 GSLKAA
-579 SGTIAG
+579 SGT
-585 FDIRGS
+585 FS
-591 YLEGDTCSL
+591 SL
-600 YSGQS
+600 DAV
-605 GGKLKLGQITLSG
+605 GGRYK
-618 QKSGLYAL
+618 
-626 GVDYSITAGATIF
+626 F
-639 TNGYLQCDQIYDY
+639 
-652 SVNTYTLRWAESG
+652 
-665 GGWIGY
+665 
-671 AASTIRHKE
+671 H
-680 NIEDLG
+680 
-686 LDCIAKV
+686 
-693 NALRPRK
+693 RP
-700 FTWKSSG
+700 
-707 KQDYGLIAE
+707 
-716 EVYKVCPELVITEK
+716 
-730 INGKDVPC
+730 
-738 AVDYEGGLPKLLL
+738 
-751 PYVQDLN
+751 
-758 RRLSALEERYGV
+758 
-770 VST
+770 

>member
-61 LGVELLNFD
+61 LGIELLNFD

-205 CELAWFTDTD
+205 CELAWFTNTN

-251 VGVIVGT
+251 IGVIVGT

-308 LEVGDMIKLVT
+308 LEAGDLIKAVT

-344 SSGSPLRPAISAE
+344 SSGSPSRPAISAE

-438 IATPTGAKE
+438 TATPTGAKE

-473 CMPTTWTQS
+473 CMPTTWTQN

-501 NVISTINQSSE
+501 NIISTINQSSE
-512 AVSISASKINLS
+512 AVSISASKINLNGVVTANNNFKIDTNGKMTCVNATIS
-524 GYVTINSL
+524 GSV
-532 KAGGTTTIDGS
+532 
-543 RITTGTVSASR
+543 TTGNLTAS
-554 IDVNN
+554 
-559 LYVKHLSGADGTFT
+559 G
-573 GSLSAA
+573 
-579 SGTIAG
+579 GTIAG

-618 QKSGLYAL
+618 QKSGLVTL
-626 GVDYSITAGATIF
+626 GVDYSINAGATIF
-639 TNGYLQCDQIYDY
+639 TKGYLQCDQIYDY
-652 SVNTYTLRWAESG
+652 SVNTYTLRWAASG
-665 GGWIGY
+665 GGYIGY
-671 AASTIRHKE
+671 ASSSIRRKE
-680 NIEDLG
+680 NIQDAG

-716 EVYKVCPELVITEK
+716 EVYKVCPELAITEK

-758 RRLSALEERYGV
+758 RRLSALEERYGA

>member
-1 MYTVSTGFR
+1 M
-10 NAVMSGKPQKLKLTF
+10 
-25 GENQIA
+25 
-31 EQNLSISG
+31 
-39 LTYSSMAFEDEE
+39 
-51 LTIGAACSAE
+51 
-61 LGVELLNFD
+61 
-70 GGLSSFNFD
+70 
-79 GTEFTASIGVLVGEE
+79 
-94 YEYVP
+94 
-99 LGVFISEKPDKLK
+99 
-112 PKKISITA
+112 
-120 HDRMVK
+120 
-126 FDVSADA
+126 
-133 FLNSLSYPT
+133 
-142 TLKNIFTSLCAHVGV
+142 
-157 PASMADFPNSGKT
+157 
-170 FDSPLFRTQDVL
+170 
-182 CREVLQWIAEAA
+182 
-194 CSFARISRSGV
+194 
-205 CELAWFTDTD
+205 CELAWFTNTD

-251 VGVIVGT
+251 IGVIVGT

-308 LEVGDMIKLVT
+308 LEAGDLIKAVT

-399 GWDDDQKT
+399 GWNDDQKT

-438 IATPTGAKE
+438 TATPTGAKE
-447 GEYWYNPSTKEIKR
+447 GEYWYNPATKEIKR

-473 CMPTTWTQS
+473 CMPTTWTQN

-501 NVISTINQSSE
+501 NIISTINQSSE
-512 AVSISASKINLS
+512 AVSISASKINLNGVVTANNNFKIDTNGKMSCVNADIS
-524 GYVTINSL
+524 GKITATS
-532 KAGGTTTIDGS
+532 GS
-543 RITTGTVSASR
+543 
-554 IDVNN
+554 
-559 LYVKHLSGADGTFT
+559 
-573 GSLSAA
+573 
-579 SGTIAG
+579 IAG
-585 FDIRGS
+585 FDIYGS
-591 YLEGDTCSL
+591 YLYGNTCTL

-618 QKSGLYAL
+618 QTSGLYTL
-626 GVDYSITAGATIF
+626 GVDYSINAGATIF
-639 TNGYLQCDQIYDY
+639 TKGYLQCDQIYDY
-652 SVNTYTLRWAESG
+652 SVNTYTLRWAASG
-665 GGWIGY
+665 GGYIGY
-671 AASTIRHKE
+671 ASSSIRRKE
-680 NIEDLG
+680 NIQDAG

-716 EVYKVCPELVITEK
+716 EVYKVCPELAITEK
-730 INGKDVPC
+730 SMAKMSRAPLITRADCPSC
-738 AVDYEGGLPKLLL
+738 YCLMC
-751 PYVQDLN
+751 
-758 RRLSALEERYGV
+758 R
-770 VST
+770 T